1 MVPDTTQVINCL
13 VFFKI
18 IISDVSLQYHLTYPG
33 RGETAIC
40 LEDSIVVL
48 LRYSEQQK
56 RRIDF
61 VAPGVKMLTNSMIN
75 LADPVGYKNTITQ

>member
-1 MVPDTTQVINCL
+1 MINCL

-18 IISDVSLQYHLTYPG
+18 IISDFSLQYHLTYPG

-48 LRYSEQQK
+48 LRYSEHHK